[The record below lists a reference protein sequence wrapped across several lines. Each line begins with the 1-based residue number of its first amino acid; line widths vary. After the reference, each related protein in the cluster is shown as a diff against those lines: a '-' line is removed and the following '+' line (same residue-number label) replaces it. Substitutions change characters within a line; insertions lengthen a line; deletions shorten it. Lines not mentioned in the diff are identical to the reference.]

1 MEEERDDIIMME
13 DEEGNQVPMVAVEML
28 DHEDKTYVL
37 MQNTDEKDEDSYIFQ
52 YEEQEGSDEA
62 ILTPVEDDTLLDT
75 LFELFLEKLDIEE
88 EKEEK

>member
-28 DHEDKTYVL
+28 DYEEKTYVL
-37 MQNTDEKDEDSYIFQ
+37 MQNTDEKDEDSYIFL
-52 YEEQEGSDEA
+52 YEEQEGDEA
-62 ILTPVEDDTLLDT
+62 ILTPVEDDALLDK

-88 EKEEK
+88 ETEDK